1 MVNTIARV
9 PVTGLRMRA
18 VRVVFDLENIRETL
32 IIQSALNL
40 VSWDFRGIVSQ
51 ENGELLIMC
60 ECISL
65 NSPPP
70 PAGFSINGIT
80 IDQHLETWQNKSL
93 RHTLLVLRFS
103 SEVIGKY
110 FINNNLTILAGTNLT
125 SKGLIVQLSGS
136 SESVMG
142 ILNKLKMH
150 LTVRSISG
158 AKGGKGMISETISSE
173 EYRVL
178 KAAHSN
184 GWYDSPRPT
193 NLRKL
198 AKILNISKSSVSN
211 HLNSSESK
219 IVSNFFESD

>member
-70 PAGFSINGIT
+70 PAGFSINGI
-80 IDQHLETWQNKSL
+80 
-93 RHTLLVLRFS
+93 
-103 SEVIGKY
+103 IG
-110 FINNNLTILAGTNLT
+110 GD
-125 SKGLIVQLSGS
+125 V
-136 SESVMG
+136 
-142 ILNKLKMH
+142 
-150 LTVRSISG
+150 
-158 AKGGKGMISETISSE
+158 
-173 EYRVL
+173 
-178 KAAHSN
+178 
-184 GWYDSPRPT
+184 
-193 NLRKL
+193 
-198 AKILNISKSSVSN
+198 
-211 HLNSSESK
+211 
-219 IVSNFFESD
+219 